1 MRRLAYFCALSLVTS
16 SLVACAHATDSKPAA
31 ASASGQQRPVKV
43 AETKMALRDL
53 WLGHIL
59 SIRNVAVA
67 TVDKNTAAR
76 AEAEQQ
82 VVANAKQ
89 IAGTIEPFYGA
100 PASEKLFGLL
110 AGHYGAVR
118 DYLDATVAESPSRQE
133 AAVKQLTSNAGEI
146 SAFLSGANPN
156 SWPKEAV
163 MGLLSTHAAHHLQQF
178 QQLKDGDYT
187 HEGDTW
193 KGMKSHIYVVADTLV
208 DGLAAQ
214 FPAKF

>member
-1 MRRLAYFCALSLVTS
+1 MRRMSSFCALSLIGY
-16 SLVACAHATDSKPAA
+16 SLVACAHAADPSGAVVSPPA
-31 ASASGQQRPVKV
+31 QVHPVKV

-67 TVDKNTAAR
+67 TVDKNPAAR
-76 AEAEQQ
+76 DAAEQR

-89 IAGTIEPFYGA
+89 IAGAIEPFYGA
-100 PASEKLFGLL
+100 PASEKLFAML

-118 DYLDATVAESPSRQE
+118 EYLDATVAESAGRQE
-133 AAVKQLTSNAGEI
+133 AAVKQLTSNATEI
-146 SAFLSGANPN
+146 STFLSGANPN
-156 SWPKEAV
+156 NWPKDAV
-163 MGLLSTHAAHHLQQF
+163 MGLLSAHAAHHIQQF

-193 KGMKSHIYVVADTLV
+193 KGMKSHIYVVADTLA